1 MLKEAIWATR
11 KTEEET
17 ERHEEDQEKKFRR
30 RMAEFKIEQMK
41 LQMKNQY
48 ENRDKI
54 IVNEE
59 SETT

>member
-1 MLKEAIWATR
+1 
-11 KTEEET
+11 
-17 ERHEEDQEKKFRR
+17 
-30 RMAEFKIEQMK
+30 MAEFKIEQMK
-41 LQMKNQY
+41 LQMKNEY

>member
-30 RMAEFKIEQMK
+30 MAEFKIEQMK
-41 LQMKNQY
+41 LQMKNEY